1 MFSLF
6 DSSKEIKGFAS
17 YLGRL
22 TVVSLY
28 LIILNQ
34 FKWCFQQ
41 VNMPINSVHNWQFYE
56 NSMNETTATLA
67 TPTTIGTLTLPTQ
80 WGYGAKTR
88 MQMLAKCKHVKR

>member
-28 LIILNQ
+28 LIILNK

-41 VNMPINSVHNWQFYE
+41 VNMPINSVHNW
-56 NSMNETTATLA
+56 
-67 TPTTIGTLTLPTQ
+67 
-80 WGYGAKTR
+80 
-88 MQMLAKCKHVKR
+88 